1 MKIETTRFG
10 AIEIEAN
17 DIVFFRNGLLGFE
30 DCQHWVILGDGEN
43 DSLAWM
49 QSMQFPKIAMP
60 VVSPRRFVPGYQVR
74 LDPKDVELLQL
85 SAAEQ
90 AFVLAIVSR
99 DDDALTLNLRA
110 PLIVNLSRRMGC
122 QIVTV
127 DSQPIQYELST
138 LPAHARTST
147 NDVRRS
153 A

>member
-1 MKIETTRFG
+1 MKIETSRFG
-10 AIEIEAN
+10 PIEIEAD

-30 DCQHWVILGDGEN
+30 DCQHWVILADGEN

-60 VVSPRRFVPGYQVR
+60 VVSPRKFVPGYQVR

-85 SAAEQ
+85 SSAEQ
-90 AFVLAIVSR
+90 AFVLAVVSR
-99 DDDALTLNLRA
+99 DDDTLTLNLRA

-127 DSQPIQYELST
+127 DTQPIQYELST
-138 LPAHARTST
+138 LPTTMRKSMQSI
-147 NDVRRS
+147 RKS